1 MLFFLVLEI
10 GSQPPNS
17 FFSSS
22 IATELQLILFL
33 DILTD
38 VQVYMSALTRTTS
51 MIIS

>member
-1 MLFFLVLEI
+1 MLFILVLEI
-10 GSQPPNS
+10 GSQPPKS

-38 VQVYMSALTRTTS
+38 VPVYMSELTRATS
-51 MIIS
+51 TIIS